1 MGKIKIKTSKQI
13 KEIRWNRPKVKSRG
27 KKKVLKRK
35 YRNENYVTS

>member
-27 KKKVLKRK
+27 KKSFKKKV
-35 YRNENYVTS
+35 